1 MTSLRKAFVVASAL
15 VGSMLSV
22 QAQHEVESTTSEPH
36 KNLRAEQIHILL
48 VKDIEGLGDSTHHH
62 HHHDPHKS
70 SFRIVHLKFV
80 MTSNDPAI
88 TGNKTIIMRMIDP
101 MGHDIYDIA
110 SGGGLFML
118 NGKETPYTY
127 KHTGGFNG
135 KSMEVDFLYK
145 HAHKFKKGIHI
156 IEFYVDG
163 KKIGEEHFLIH

>member
-1 MTSLRKAFVVASAL
+1 MKSINKALIVISAIFVSLLSA
-15 VGSMLSV
+15 
-22 QAQHEVESTTSEPH
+22 QAQKELETTTSEPH

-88 TGNKTIIMRMIDP
+88 TGNKTIIMRIIDP

-118 NGKETPYTY
+118 NNKETPYTY
-127 KHTGGFNG
+127 KHTGNFNG
-135 KSMEVDFLYK
+135 KSMDVDFLYK

-156 IEFYVDG
+156 IEFYVEG